1 MNHFNEEAANR
12 ARAKAILFIL
22 SIPILIV
29 IGESLFLLSMVG
41 VAFALLGV
49 QYGYEALGLNVSHS
63 VIIGT
68 FLFLLFLTMFLIAF
82 IIFKLIRKDKT
93 YKRVLRIL
101 EIFIVL
107 TGIYFGHKSS
117 DSNDD
122 GYLLLIGALLP
133 FIFLYISL
141 RILRMFRRSDII
153 YERALEKLELF
164 NATGDKRYFLTP
176 EEYNAIL
183 QKVRERR
190 IKEGISLNQPTNTPS
205 PVPRSTSNVQ
215 RLELD
220 VDDLEKYLKEKIV
233 GQDDAIKMLTD
244 GIYQQAK
251 AGSRN
256 LGSYL
261 FVGQTGVGK
270 TETAKALAEY
280 LKPYG
285 YAFYRFD
292 MNNFTE
298 AHTASTLLGAPKG
311 YIGSEEGGL
320 LPRKLLENPRAVIL
334 FDEIEKAHPS
344 LYRIFMTLI
353 DEGYVQ
359 EVTTGMRVPAKNS
372 IFIFTSNLYQ
382 ETISAIMSS
391 DKDEIEKEMLIL
403 DVLTGKVQPLPTDYI
418 YTDQYGMPFRFP
430 AEFVARLTKVIP
442 FRKLSYQDLEKI
454 AIKIVGD
461 KDKAVRLTKELYP
474 LAEKYGVRVFVKKL
488 RESV

>member
-1 MNHFNEEAANR
+1 MLR
-12 ARAKAILFIL
+12 KIRSILLAISLGLWIVLIL
-22 SIPILIV
+22 SIYVPLALMKKDSV
-29 IGESLFLLSMVG
+29 PLLPWHIAVFSISVVLMIS
-41 VAFALLGV
+41 ALLITILDKILK
-49 QYGYEALGLNVSHS
+49 YKSESAYRRA
-63 VIIGT
+63 IK
-68 FLFLLFLTMFLIAF
+68 
-82 IIFKLIRKDKT
+82 KLQ
-93 YKRVLRIL
+93 
-101 EIFIVL
+101 
-107 TGIYFGHKSS
+107 
-117 DSNDD
+117 
-122 GYLLLIGALLP
+122 
-133 FIFLYISL
+133 
-141 RILRMFRRSDII
+141 
-153 YERALEKLELF
+153 LF
-164 NATGDKRYFLTP
+164 NATGDRRYLLTP
-176 EEYNAIL
+176 EESDALL
-183 QKVRERR
+183 QKARERR
-190 IKEGISLNQPTNTPS
+190 ISAGISLNRPTNTPNPS
-205 PVPRSTSNVQ
+205 LITHRTS
-215 RLELD
+215 RELD
-220 VDDLEKYLKEKIV
+220 VDDLERYLKEKIV

-244 GIYQQAK
+244 AIYQQAK
-251 AGSRN
+251 AKSQN

-261 FVGQTGVGK
+261 FAGQTGVGK

-311 YIGSEEGGL
+311 YIGSDEGGL

-391 DKDEIEKEMLIL
+391 DRDEIEKEMLIL
-403 DVLTGKVQPLPTDYI
+403 DTLTGKVQPLPTDYI

-430 AEFVARLTKVIP
+430 AEFVARLTKVVP

-461 KDKAVRLTKELYP
+461 KSKAVRLTKQYYP

-488 RESV
+488 RESI

>member
-1 MNHFNEEAANR
+1 MRLRNIILLL
-12 ARAKAILFIL
+12 ILFFTISL
-22 SIPILIV
+22 WPDMVQMINNIILIIAGLIYFGLKS
-29 IGESLFLLSMVG
+29 IGLEV
-41 VAFALLGV
+41 
-49 QYGYEALGLNVSHS
+49 N
-63 VIIGT
+63 III
-68 FLFLLFLTMFLIAF
+68 LHYSLLFLTWLTISLI
-82 IIFKLIRKDKT
+82 IIRKFLRMQKDST
-93 YKRVLRIL
+93 YKRAI
-101 EIFIVL
+101 
-107 TGIYFGHKSS
+107 
-117 DSNDD
+117 
-122 GYLLLIGALLP
+122 
-133 FIFLYISL
+133 
-141 RILRMFRRSDII
+141 
-153 YERALEKLELF
+153 EKLELF
-164 NATGDKRYFLTP
+164 NATGDERYFLTP

-183 QKVRERR
+183 EKVRERR
-190 IKEGISLNQPTNTPS
+190 IAAGISLNQPSNNLSNQPTNTN
-205 PVPRSTSNVQ
+205 VARLTSHVS
-215 RLELD
+215 RELD
-220 VDDLEKYLKEKIV
+220 IDDLERYLKEKIV

-251 AGSRN
+251 AGSQN
-256 LGSYL
+256 FGSYL

-298 AHTASTLLGAPKG
+298 PHSASTLLGSPKG
-311 YIGSEEGGL
+311 YIGSDEGGL

-334 FDEIEKAHPS
+334 FDEIEKAHHS

-359 EVTTGMRVPAKNS
+359 EVSTGLRVPAKNS

-382 ETISAIMSS
+382 ETISAIISS
-391 DKDEIEKEMLIL
+391 DKDEVEKEMLIL
-403 DVLTGKVQPLPTDYI
+403 DVLTGKIQPLPTDYI
-418 YTDQYGMPFRFP
+418 YTDQYGMPFKFP

-461 KDKAVRLTKELYP
+461 RDKAVRLTKELYP

-488 RESV
+488 RESI

>member
-1 MNHFNEEAANR
+1 MYYYNEEAANR

-29 IGESLFLLSMVG
+29 IGESLFFLSMLG

-49 QYGYEALGLNVSHS
+49 QYGYEALGLNVSDS

-68 FLFLLFLTMFLIAF
+68 FLLLLFLTMFLTAF
-82 IIFKLIRKDKT
+82 IIFKRIRKDKT

-107 TGIYFGHKSS
+107 TGIYFGHIFS
-117 DSNDD
+117 DSKND
-122 GYLLLIGALLP
+122 YRLLIGALLP

-141 RILRMFRRSDII
+141 RVLRIFRRSDST
-153 YERALEKLELF
+153 YERALEKLQLF
-164 NATGDKRYFLTP
+164 SQTGDSRYLLTP
-176 EEYNAIL
+176 EESNAIL
-183 QKVRERR
+183 QKARERR
-190 IKEGISLNQPTNTPS
+190 IKEGISLNQPS

-251 AGSRN
+251 AKSQN

-280 LKPYG
+280 LKDYG
-285 YAFYRFD
+285 YSFYRFD
-292 MNNFTE
+292 MNNFTQE
-298 AHTASTLLGAPKG
+298 HTASTLLGAPKG

-403 DVLTGKVQPLPTDYI
+403 DVLTGKIQPLPTDYI

-430 AEFVARLTKVIP
+430 AEFVARITKVIP

-461 KDKAVRLTKELYP
+461 KDKAVRLTKDLYP